1 MGETYEYHFT
11 ATGTEAEGEADG
23 SYLGCL
29 LRQQQCRELTLGQT
43 EFLDLT
49 RTGRAEPPGTR
60 EMDCEALTET
70 EPGDAVLVRV
80 RVTGTAPGEL
90 ELTYHQYKQG
100 AHGEEVLVARGRE
113 HIARISPS
121 ILSTPAGSSA

>member
-11 ATGTEAEGEADG
+11 ATGTEAEADG

-29 LRQQQCRELTLGQT
+29 LRQEQCRELTLEQA
-43 EFLDLT
+43 EFP
-49 RTGRAEPPGTR
+49 AEPLSTR

-100 AHGEEVLVARGRE
+100 AHGEGILVARGRE
-113 HIARISPS
+113 RIAGISPS

>member
-1 MGETYEYHFT
+1 MSDTYEYRFT
-11 ATGTEAEGEADG
+11 ATGTEAEADG

-29 LRQQQCRELTLGQT
+29 LRQEQCRELAL
-43 EFLDLT
+43 E
-49 RTGRAEPPGTR
+49 RTAAPAAPLGTR

-113 HIARISPS
+113 RVAGISPS